1 MRGTVATLA
10 KDFPRGHRIEP
21 HRHTCDQLIYA
32 RRGVMRVTT
41 SVGIWV
47 VPPERA
53 LWMPADHEHA
63 IVCTT
68 AVALRTLYI
77 DNPSVEDDL
86 FRKVTG
92 CVVLAVTPLMREI
105 IVALSE
111 RDPHPARDGLLAV
124 LGTELTM
131 LGSEPL
137 HLPEPNDPRLARIAS
152 TLRDAPGDRRSV
164 ADWARLVG
172 TSKRTLIRLFQRDV
186 GMNYGEW
193 RRQLCLLTALER
205 LAGGAPVT
213 TLALE
218 LGYDSPSAFTASFR
232 RALGTTPSRYFTRPH
247 PQRQPLDAARL
258 ARPPTRC

>member
-1 MRGTVATLA
+1 MRWTAATLA
-10 KDFPRGHRIEP
+10 DDFPRGHRIEP
-21 HRHTCDQLIYA
+21 HRHACGQLIYA

-41 SVGIWV
+41 PVGIWV

-77 DNPSVEDDL
+77 DTASVGGGSSWIA
-86 FRKVTG
+86 RG
-92 CVVLAVTPLMREI
+92 CAVLAVTPLVREI
-105 IVALSE
+105 VVALCE
-111 RDPHPARDGLLAV
+111 RDPHPARDELLAV
-124 LGTELTM
+124 LETELTT

-152 TLRDAPGDRRSV
+152 ILRDAPGDRRSL

-186 GMNYGEW
+186 GMNYGRW
-193 RRQLCLLTALER
+193 RRQLCLLIALER

-213 TLALE
+213 TLALD

-232 RALGTTPSRYFTRPH
+232 QALGTTPSRYFARPNS
-247 PQRQPLDAARL
+247 PGQPLDAARL
-258 ARPPTRC
+258 ARPPTQC